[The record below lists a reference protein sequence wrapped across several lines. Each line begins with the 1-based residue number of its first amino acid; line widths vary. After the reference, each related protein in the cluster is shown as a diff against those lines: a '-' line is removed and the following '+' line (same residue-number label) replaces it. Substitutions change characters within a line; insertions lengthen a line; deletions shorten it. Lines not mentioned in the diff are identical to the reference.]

1 MQSDCGDKIMTSR
14 ERILAAVHH
23 AEPDCAAIDFGGHRS
38 SGISAIAYARLKRA
52 LGISTGDVY
61 VYDMVQQLA
70 IVEPEVLDA
79 VGANVVE
86 LGRAFMLDDADWRDW
101 ALPDGTPCKVP
112 GFINVEKRGSDS
124 YLLSDD
130 GVDLAIQKEGCLYFE
145 QIHWPWLE
153 RNPEE
158 QDFADLQE
166 AFKYTMWTGIPVPG
180 GHIPLTDD
188 GLAELA
194 TGAKRLRESTD
205 RAILGI
211 FGGNLFEVPQF
222 LYRIDKYLT
231 HMGLYPEA
239 CERLSEALCNFYLPR
254 MERWLGALGPYV
266 DVMLFGDDLGGQNG
280 PLMSPTMYR
289 RYYKPWHTKLWRR
302 AKELAP
308 HVNIHLHCCGGIEPL
323 LDDLIEA
330 GLESS
335 NPVQITCADMGPA
348 HLKET
353 YGNRFT
359 FWGGGCDTRHILPH
373 GTPDEVRQHVRELV
387 SIWAPGGGFVFQQ
400 VHNILADVP
409 PRNIIAM
416 FEAVHPTNAT

>member
-1 MQSDCGDKIMTSR
+1 MTSR
-14 ERILAAVHH
+14 ERIVAAVHH
-23 AEPDCAAIDFGGHRS
+23 TEPDCVPIDFGGHRS

-79 VGANVVE
+79 VGADVVE
-86 LGRAFMLDDADWRDW
+86 LGRGFMLDDAHWRHW
-101 ALPDGTPCKVP
+101 VLPDGTPCKIP
-112 GFINVEKRGSDS
+112 GFINVAKRGNDS

-130 GVDLAIQKEGCLYFE
+130 GVDLAIQTEGCLYFE

-153 RNPEE
+153 RNPQE
-158 QDFADLQE
+158 QDFSDLQE

-194 TGAKRLRESTD
+194 EGAKRLRESTD

-222 LYRIDKYLT
+222 LYRIDNYLT

-254 MERWLGALGPYV
+254 MTKWLGAVGPYI

-280 PLMSPTMYR
+280 PLMSPKMYR
-289 RYYKPWHTKLWRR
+289 RYYRPWHTKLWRR

-308 HVNIHLHCCGGIEPL
+308 HVNIHLHSCGGIEPL

-335 NPVQITCADMGPA
+335 NPVQITCAGMDPA
-348 HLKET
+348 YLKKT
-353 YGNRFT
+353 YGDRFT
-359 FWGGGCDTRHILPH
+359 FWGGGCDTRHILPR
-373 GTPDEVRQHVRELV
+373 GTPDEVGRHVRELV

-416 FEAVHPTNAT
+416 FEALR